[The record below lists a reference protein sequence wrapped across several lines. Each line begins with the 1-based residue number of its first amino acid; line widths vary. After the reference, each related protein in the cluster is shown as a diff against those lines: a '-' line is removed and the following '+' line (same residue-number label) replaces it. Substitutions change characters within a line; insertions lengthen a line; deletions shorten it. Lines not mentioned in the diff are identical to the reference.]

1 MTLKTTI
8 LAIVGSLTLAIP
20 QTYQYT
26 FAETP
31 SKLSQAQPSL
41 KASGIPKSVVLQV
54 RQDMAKQLN
63 FKLTDVRF
71 TRIESKIFDACLNLP
86 AKNEKCKEIG
96 YKGWAIRVGTGKQ
109 SWLYHAVSPQNISNN
124 FRINWLQS
132 LPKDVKQTVIS
143 NVTRFSKLPLGKI
156 KVVSVEPRIWKNN
169 CLELAKT
176 DQRCDSTKT
185 PGWLIKLKSDT
196 YGGKLR
202 LNEEKPS
209 QWVYRS
215 DLDGKIVELDLVSS
229 MGNLSQKVNANILS
243 DAAKRSQTQPS
254 AWRVDK
260 IQNLQWSTRSGDGP
274 SRPITGAVP
283 VENYTFGWKVLV
295 SSPQQKWVYYAT
307 KNGFE
312 FDAPKSVPSYLVEE
326 AIKAASVQTGK
337 PASNFRLHWA
347 ELLTWDDTCLGVT
360 INKPAC
366 EKTPVLGWRIS
377 LMESNSTLFT
387 FHSRFD
393 RDVRFAG
400 SSPWF
405 FPPSANPGGR

>member
-8 LAIVGSLTLAIP
+8 LAIVGSLTLVIP
-20 QTYQYT
+20 HTYQYT

-31 SKLSQAQPSL
+31 GKLSQAQLSL
-41 KASGIPKSVVLQV
+41 KASAIPKSVVLQV
-54 RQDMAKQLN
+54 RQDMAKRLN
-63 FKLTDVRF
+63 LKLTDVRVA
-71 TRIESKIFDACLNLP
+71 RVESKIFDACLNLP
-86 AKNEKCKEIG
+86 AKNEKCQEIG
-96 YKGWAIRVGTGKQ
+96 YKGWAIRVGAGKQ
-109 SWLYHAVSPQNISNN
+109 SWLYHAVSPQNLSNN
-124 FRINWLQS
+124 FRVNWLQS
-132 LPKDVKQTVIS
+132 LPRDVKQIVIS
-143 NVTRFSKLPLGKI
+143 NVTQFTKLTLEKV
-156 KVVSVEPRIWKNN
+156 KVVSVEPRLWKNN
-169 CLELAKT
+169 CLEFAKT
-176 DQRCDSTKT
+176 DRRCNSTKT
-185 PGWLIKLKSDT
+185 PGWSIGLKSD
-196 YGGKLR
+196 L
-202 LNEEKPS
+202 LNENVPS

-229 MGNLSQKVNANILS
+229 MGNLSQKLNANILF

-254 AWRVDK
+254 AWKVDK
-260 IQNLQWSTRSGDGP
+260 IQNVQWSTRSGDGP
-274 SRPITGAVP
+274 SRQITGILP

-295 SSPQQKWVYYAT
+295 SSPKQKWVYYAT
-307 KNGFE
+307 KNGFG

-347 ELLTWDDTCLGVT
+347 ELVTWDDTCLGVT

-377 LMESNSTLFT
+377 LMESNSTLYT

-405 FPPSANPGGR
+405 PPPSANPGGR

>member
-1 MTLKTTI
+1 MTLKAII
-8 LAIVGSLTLAIP
+8 LTIVGSLTLAIP
-20 QTYQYT
+20 YTYQYT

-31 SKLSQAQPSL
+31 SNLSQAQPSL
-41 KASGIPKSVVLQV
+41 KASEIPKSVVLEV
-54 RQDMAKQLN
+54 RQDMAKRLN
-63 FKLTDVRF
+63 LKLTDVRVA
-71 TRIESKIFDACLNLP
+71 RVESKIFDACLNLP
-86 AKNEKCKEIG
+86 AKNEKCKEIA
-96 YKGWAIRVGTGKQ
+96 YKGWAIRVGAGKQ
-109 SWLYHAVSPQNISNN
+109 SWLYHAVSPQNLSNN
-124 FRINWLQS
+124 FRVNWLQS
-132 LPKDVKQTVIS
+132 LPKDVKQTAIS
-143 NVTRFSKLPLGKI
+143 NVTRFSEIPLGKI

-169 CLELAKT
+169 CLEFAKT
-176 DQRCDSTKT
+176 DRRCNSTKT
-185 PGWLIKLKSDT
+185 PGWLLKLKSD
-196 YGGKLR
+196 R
-202 LNEEKPS
+202 LNENVPS

-215 DLDGKIVELDLVSS
+215 DLDGKIVELDLVTS
-229 MGNLSQKVNANILS
+229 MGNLSQKAIANILS

-254 AWRVDK
+254 AWKVQQ
-260 IQNLQWSTRSGDGP
+260 IHNVQWSTRSGDGP

-283 VENYTFGWKVLV
+283 VDNYTFGWKILV
-295 SSPQQKWVYYAT
+295 SSPKQKWVYYAT

-337 PASNFRLHWA
+337 PGSNFRLHWA
-347 ELLTWDDTCLGVT
+347 ELVIWDDTCLGVT